1 MSAILAS
8 IPPSSR
14 PGLAKAYGLPSF
26 THQGDCYDRATP
38 RELKAEAIRLFP
50 LCGLGKREA
59 ARKFKRSKSAVQY
72 WLDPDARDRTPPV
85 SFVRFLRNE
94 VDYLESNR
102 AYKARLAEVLAR

>member
-1 MSAILAS
+1 MSALFS
-8 IPPSSR
+8 VPPPSR
-14 PGLAKAYGLPSF
+14 PGLAKAHGLPSF
-26 THQGDCYDRATP
+26 GSGDCYVRATP
-38 RELKAEAIRLFP
+38 RQLKAEAIRLFP
-50 LCGLGKREA
+50 LSGLGKREA

-102 AYKARLAEVLAR
+102 AYKARLAEVLGR